1 MNITSYRFGHIE
13 IDGRDYDSDVIITPE
28 GVQDGWWRKEGHNLV
43 IEDLDTVIEANPD
56 VLVIGCG
63 YYGRMRVSDVA
74 RSFLND
80 QGIRL
85 EVVQTSEAVAAF
97 NRLQQK
103 YARVAAALHLTC

>member
-1 MNITSYRFGHIE
+1 MKITDYRFGHIE
-13 IDGRDYDSDVIITPE
+13 VDGQGYDTDVIITPE
-28 GVQDGWWRKEGHNLV
+28 GVKDGWWRKDGHNLAV
-43 IEDLDTVIEANPD
+43 EDLDAVIDAKPE
-56 VLVIGCG
+56 VVIVGSG

-97 NRLQQK
+97 NPIR
-103 YARVAAALHLTC
+103 TG

>member
-63 YYGRMRVSDVA
+63 YYGRMRVPDIT
-74 RSFLND
+74 RSHLNHK
-80 QGIRL
+80 GIRV
-85 EVVQTSEAVAAF
+85 EVAQTREAVALF
-97 NRLQQK
+97 DKLQQE
-103 YARVAAALHLTC
+103 YARVIAALHLTC